1 MTTAAN
7 ITTRSK
13 IAIRY
18 TTNPANLGYGGVP
31 TDWKSATPDAITSPA
46 KASDF
51 LRDLRSKMGG
61 TYYAVHLSCNGTEVT
76 REEISELL
84 MWAEFK
90 RAA

>member
-1 MTTAAN
+1 MAN

-13 IAIRY
+13 IAVRY

-31 TDWKSATPDAITSPA
+31 TDWKIATPDAITSPA

-61 TYYAVHLSCNGTEVT
+61 TYYAVHLSCNGEEVT
-76 REEISELL
+76 KDEIAELL
-84 MWAEFK
+84 IESEYK
-90 RAA
+90 RNS